1 MEIQFSPHCI
11 QKKYICPL
19 CACVMLCQDS
29 TSCEIQRKDN
39 DVKSKQVHC
48 ARITRG
54 LNSKVLPCPIFTI
67 KDDIHST
74 GYERQENEPVLKGL
88 VITNF
93 KATGFK
99 WEISTLIITTRT
111 YS

>member
-1 MEIQFSPHCI
+1 
-11 QKKYICPL
+11 
-19 CACVMLCQDS
+19 MLCQDS
-29 TSCEIQRKDN
+29 TSCEIQRRDN

-54 LNSKVLPCPIFTI
+54 LNSKVLPCPIFAI

-93 KATGFK
+93 KAGNLRSNYHYLNINSHLF
-99 WEISTLIITTRT
+99 IVFIL
-111 YS
+111 